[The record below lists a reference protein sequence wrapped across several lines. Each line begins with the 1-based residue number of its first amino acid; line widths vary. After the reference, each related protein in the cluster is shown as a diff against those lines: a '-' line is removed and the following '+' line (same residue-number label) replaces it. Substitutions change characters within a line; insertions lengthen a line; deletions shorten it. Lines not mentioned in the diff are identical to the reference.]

1 MDRIFH
7 FNLFTELIARLQPQN
22 QDWVQLELGVSLPR
36 DARKRRT
43 NNESDM
49 ECGDLSDLSPLSF

>member
-1 MDRIFH
+1 MLNGADEPAFVSIVK
-7 FNLFTELIARLQPQN
+7 ARASAISGSQF
-22 QDWVQLELGVSLPR
+22 LPR
-36 DARKRRT
+36 DPRKRRT